1 MRLMGLVATMV
12 FIALVAI
19 VISTLGPRERAAE
32 QAVNNQTQSALE
44 VAQQAVD
51 QAQNALQK
59 AKQ

>member
-1 MRLMGLVATMV
+1 MV

-19 VISTLGPRERAAE
+19 VIFTLGPREGAAK
-32 QAVNNQTQSALE
+32 QAVNQTQSALG

-51 QAQNALQK
+51 QAQSALQK